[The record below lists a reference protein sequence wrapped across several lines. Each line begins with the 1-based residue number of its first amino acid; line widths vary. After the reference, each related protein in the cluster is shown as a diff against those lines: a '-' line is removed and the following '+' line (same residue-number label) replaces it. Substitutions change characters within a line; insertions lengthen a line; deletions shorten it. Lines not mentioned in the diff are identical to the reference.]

1 MFRVLYELTAAQRSR
16 YSDSS
21 SCGAEKTAA
30 ETEEGTCLR
39 SQSPT
44 PCGPHG
50 LEAGRRDSTLR
61 ALMKDTVLAEL
72 RGGPAWGLGQ
82 PGCLDDSPL
91 PLLVPY
97 HLPGAFAFAA
107 KRQVGNLAGPLMSS
121 GGTR

>member
-61 ALMKDTVLAEL
+61 ALMKDAVLAEL
-72 RGGPAWGLGQ
+72 RGGPAWAPRG
-82 PGCLDDSPL
+82 
-91 PLLVPY
+91 VW
-97 HLPGAFAFAA
+97 
-107 KRQVGNLAGPLMSS
+107 GNLAVWMTLHSHPWSRIIYLEHLHLQRS
-121 GGTR
+121 GRWGTWQDP